1 MNGQSGKITVDL
13 PVDLK
18 TFFLYSAAAA
28 AVLFL
33 VLSLLPAF
41 IQPMTMAA
49 LCAVL
54 LVLSGRLLNNELKQ
68 IRLQERH
75 VYDYGDNSGEKKA
88 SPKSKTASCLGTGLA
103 YVFYGLTAALAL
115 GTTTGSGGTV
125 GPAFLLALIGQI
137 VLSVKLVRNAAGT
150 KNKSGIVPA
159 LVAPVILAL
168 GVFVGIN
175 PEVFPNDAWYYG
187 LATGCL
193 AGILVNALFTIG
205 RYNDLATRPVPNFFR
220 REGANNARS

>member
-1 MNGQSGKITVDL
+1 
-13 PVDLK
+13 
-18 TFFLYSAAAA
+18 
-28 AVLFL
+28 
-33 VLSLLPAF
+33 
-41 IQPMTMAA
+41 MAA

-54 LVLSGRLLNNELKQ
+54 LVLSGRLLNGELKQ

-75 VYDYGDNSGEKKA
+75 VYDYGDNSGEKKGK
-88 SPKSKTASCLGTGLA
+88 PKTKAVSCLGTGLA
-103 YVFYGLTAALAL
+103 YVFYGMTALMAFA
-115 GTTTGSGGTV
+115 TTTGSNGTV

-137 VLSVKLVRNAAGT
+137 VLSVKLIRNAAGA
-150 KNKSGIVPA
+150 KNKSGMVPA
-159 LVAPVILAL
+159 LVAPVILLL
-168 GVFVGIN
+168 GTYVGIN

-193 AGILVNALFTIG
+193 AGILINALFVIG